1 MHTPYIRPA
10 LVIQED
16 LRAHLLAHA
25 TPQPDEPYLYTVH
38 TPLHVFKKARK
49 NKLSYGCVL
58 INLVIPV
65 GEFLFASEK
74 AWISDNWTISY
85 RKMRAS
91 KAKVHSIINL
101 DTREEVVTATSDY
114 NYSFKYR
121 KGKTVT
127 PNHFSKQNQ
136 ICTGGIHFFLNVGD
150 ALDYRF

>member
-1 MHTPYIRPA
+1 MHTPYITPA
-10 LVIQED
+10 LVLGED
-16 LRAHLLAHA
+16 LRTHLLAHA
-25 TPQPDEPYLYTVH
+25 TPQPGEPYLYTVH
-38 TPLHVFKKARK
+38 TPLHVFKKARADQ
-49 NKLSYGCVL
+49 GWGEVL

-101 DTREEVVTATSDY
+101 DTRKEVVTAKSDY
-114 NYSFKYR
+114 STWFKYR

-136 ICTGGIHFFLNVGD
+136 FCAGGIHFFLNVGD
-150 ALDYRF
+150 ALNYQF